1 MVTHRPGV
9 VNLSHIESL
18 SQGWNS
24 TVIFDEPACWS
35 QGLAG
40 LMSMIMHGA
49 LARYKQYYGIIMG
62 HDGPM
67 RQILLDI

>member
-1 MVTHRPGV
+1 MLEPGFSRL
-9 VNLSHIESL
+9 N
-18 SQGWNS
+18 
-24 TVIFDEPACWS
+24 
-35 QGLAG
+35 
-40 LMSMIMHGA
+40 SMIMHGA